1 MSIISNKKLK
11 ENTDSSKNRAYPFL
25 DLTHDPKKYSANI
38 VIVLDVSTKFHQ
50 NRNNGSSVIASQTD
64 THTYIQT
71 SRQTICKSSSYKT
84 QSSDS
89 TSFCQM
95 CFVTSLGN
103 SLFRMT
109 SNFTVGRRRLI
120 MIL

>member
-38 VIVLDVSTKFHQ
+38 VIVLDVSTKFQQ

-64 THTYIQT
+64 THTYIHTDKQT
-71 SRQTICKSSSYKT
+71 NYLQI
-84 QSSDS
+84 
-89 TSFCQM
+89 
-95 CFVTSLGN
+95 VEL
-103 SLFRMT
+103 
-109 SNFTVGRRRLI
+109 
-120 MIL
+120 